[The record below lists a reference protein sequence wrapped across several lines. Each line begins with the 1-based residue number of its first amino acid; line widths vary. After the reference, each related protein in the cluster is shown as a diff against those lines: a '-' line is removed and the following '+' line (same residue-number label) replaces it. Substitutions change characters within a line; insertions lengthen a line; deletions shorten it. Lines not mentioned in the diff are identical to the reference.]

1 MSGLAR
7 TDISLIGRWWWTVDR
22 WLLFSLLALI
32 FIGALMVLGA
42 SPPVAERLDLDSYYF
57 VRRHLILL
65 LPTIAT
71 MIAVSL
77 LSPVG
82 VRRVAVIVLA
92 FAFLLAVATIF
103 VGLEVKGARRW
114 IAFAGLSV
122 QPTEFIKP
130 ALAVVVA
137 WMLTAQRQY
146 QGIPGDAIAMSL
158 VAAVILVLVM
168 QPDFGMALTVAAVW
182 FAQYYLAGLSLVWVG
197 ALIGCGVGGTV
208 LGYLTFD
215 HVRSRID
222 RFLDPAAGDNYQ
234 VETSLRAFSNGGLFG
249 RGPGEGVVKTQ
260 LPDAHADF
268 VFAVLGEE
276 FGLIA
281 CFLVVGIFAFVVLRG
296 LVRLTQE
303 DDLFSLLAAAGL
315 LTQFGLQALINIAVT
330 LRLVPTKG
338 MTLPFVSYG
347 GSSMI
352 ALAIGMGM
360 VLALTRWRP
369 GPGSWR

>member
-7 TDISLIGRWWWTVDR
+7 TDISLIGRWWWNVDR

-42 SPPVAERLDLDSYYF
+42 SPAVAERLDLDSYYF
-57 VRRHLILL
+57 VRRHLFLL

-71 MIAVSL
+71 LIMVSL

-82 VRRVAVIVLA
+82 VRRVAVILLA
-92 FAFLLAVATIF
+92 FALLLAVATIF
-103 VGLEVKGARRW
+103 VGLEIKGARRW
-114 IAFAGLSV
+114 IAFAGLSI

-168 QPDFGMALTVAAVW
+168 QPDFGMALIVAAVW
-182 FAQYYLAGLSLVWVG
+182 FAQYYLAGLSLIWVG

-222 RFLDPAAGDNYQ
+222 RFLDPAVGDNYQ

>member
-234 VETSLRAFSNGGLFG
+234 VETSLRAFSNGGLFA
-249 RGPGEGVVKTQ
+249 GPARAWSRPSFPMPTPISCSRCSARNSDSSRVSWWS
-260 LPDAHADF
+260 
-268 VFAVLGEE
+268 
-276 FGLIA
+276 
-281 CFLVVGIFAFVVLRG
+281 AF
-296 LVRLTQE
+296 
-303 DDLFSLLAAAGL
+303 SPSWCCAA
-315 LTQFGLQALINIAVT
+315 
-330 LRLVPTKG
+330 
-338 MTLPFVSYG
+338 
-347 GSSMI
+347 
-352 ALAIGMGM
+352 
-360 VLALTRWRP
+360 
-369 GPGSWR
+369 

>member
-82 VRRVAVIVLA
+82 VRRVAVILLA

-234 VETSLRAFSNGGLFG
+234 VETSLR
-249 RGPGEGVVKTQ
+249 
-260 LPDAHADF
+260 
-268 VFAVLGEE
+268 
-276 FGLIA
+276 
-281 CFLVVGIFAFVVLRG
+281 C
-296 LVRLTQE
+296 
-303 DDLFSLLAAAGL
+303 
-315 LTQFGLQALINIAVT
+315 
-330 LRLVPTKG
+330 
-338 MTLPFVSYG
+338 
-347 GSSMI
+347 
-352 ALAIGMGM
+352 
-360 VLALTRWRP
+360 
-369 GPGSWR
+369 

>member
-82 VRRVAVIVLA
+82 VRRVAVILLA

-114 IAFAGLSV
+114 IAFAGLSI